1 MSLID
6 RGDYSIY
13 GVKKVKSVSSFIK
26 MHALKSAKSRSVIMK
41 ADSTTLLNFIKDN
54 QKNQFV
60 IPIYQRLYSWEK
72 EQCKELWDDIIK
84 IGGDDKMDGHFIGS
98 ILYMLD
104 SITHS
109 NNTLLIIDGQ
119 QRLTTITLLLTALR
133 DHLNDEDEFL
143 KKFSYQKIE
152 NDYLINSDK
161 DGDKKF
167 RLILSESDKD
177 TLLYLI
183 DKDRRKPSE
192 LSSKIVENFKLFE
205 EWVSKNTNKLE
216 TIFKGLDKLMIV
228 EIALEK
234 GKDDPQLIFESMNS
248 KGIELTQTD
257 LIRNYIVMETEIE
270 KQEGFYNKYWGAMEE
285 EFKQNKKWFDRFVRH
300 YLTIKTREIP
310 NVNKVYAALKDYWQ
324 KEGIGIEDLLKDLQK
339 YCGYFCQIVF
349 KKEADKDLNKAL
361 GFLVDLEMDVIYP
374 LLLEL
379 YSDYK
384 GGVLSKADFIPI
396 IALIESYICRRAV
409 CGLGTNSLNKVFP
422 SFTRYIQKDE
432 YFKSLKAHF
441 GYLTEQQ
448 RFPNNDEFKDR
459 FITINF
465 YKFQKNGYFFERLE
479 NFDTKEPV
487 NTKGLTVEH
496 IMPQTLTEDTEDT
509 EEWKRD
515 LGENFQEI
523 HDKYLHTI
531 GNLTLTGYNPEYS
544 NKSFQEK
551 QGMEKGFK
559 DSPLRLNQDLKDL
572 ESFGEE
578 EIKKRAND
586 LVDLALKI
594 WTYPKLDAETLEK
607 YKPKKDKKEKK
618 VYDLSSYKFGSHS
631 RELFDILSK
640 KIKALDE
647 RITENFNQ
655 DYISYKFGK
664 NFVDIVVQSKDL
676 KLYLNMKFN
685 ELQDEKNLARDMTNK
700 GHLGNG
706 NIEVKLETKENIPY
720 CLGLIKQALEKQM
733 GGRNRQ

>member
-1 MSLID
+1 ME
-6 RGDYSIY
+6 
-13 GVKKVKSVSSFIK
+13 
-26 MHALKSAKSRSVIMK
+26 AKE
-41 ADSTTLLNFIKDN
+41 ATLLRFFEEN
-54 QKNQFV
+54 QNNQLV
-60 IPIYQRLYSWEK
+60 IPIYQRVYSWEK
-72 EQCKELWDDIIK
+72 EQCKQLWDDIIK
-84 IGGDDKMDGHFIGS
+84 IGGNDKMDGHFIGS
-98 ILYMLD
+98 ILYVIHD
-104 SITHS
+104 TKHS
-109 NNTLLIIDGQ
+109 NNVLLIIDGQ

-133 DHLNDEDEFL
+133 DHLSDEVKRKE
-143 KKFSYQKIE
+143 IE
-152 NDYLINSDK
+152 DHYLINSDK

-167 RLILSESDKD
+167 RLILSDSDKD

-183 DKDRRKPSE
+183 DKDRRKPSDP
-192 LSSKIVENFKLFE
+192 SSKIVENFKLFE
-205 EWVSKNTNKLE
+205 EWIRKNTDKLE

-270 KQEGFYNKYWGAMEE
+270 KQEGFYNKYWRAMEE

-310 NVNKVYAALKDYWQ
+310 NINKVYVAFKDYRQ

-339 YCGYFCQIVF
+339 YCGYFCQIAF
-349 KKEADKDLNKAL
+349 KKETDKDKDLNKAL

-379 YSDYK
+379 YSDYSE
-384 GGVLSKADFIPI
+384 GVLSQKDFSSI
-396 IALIESYICRRAV
+396 IDLIESYLVRRAV
-409 CGLGTNSLNKVFP
+409 CGLGTNSLNKIFP
-422 SFTRYIQKDE
+422 FVTKKINKVQYLENI
-432 YFKSLKAHF
+432 KAHF
-441 GYLTEQQ
+441 LLLETT
-448 RFPNNDEFKDR
+448 RKFPKDSEFKDS
-459 FITINF
+459 FITKELYGSNKI
-465 YKFQKNGYFFERLE
+465 KHILKRLE
-479 NFDTKEPV
+479 IFDTGEPV
-487 NTKGLTVEH
+487 NTQECTIEH
-496 IMPQTLTEDTEDT
+496 IMPKKLDEK
-509 EEWKRD
+509 WKKD
-515 LGENFQEI
+515 LGQDHERI
-523 HDKYLHTI
+523 HTQYLHTI
-531 GNLTLTGYNPEYS
+531 GNLTLTGYNSEYS
-544 NKSFQEK
+544 NRSFQEK
-551 QGMEKGFK
+551 RYMEKGFEQ
-559 DSPLRLNQDLKDL
+559 SPLRLNKSLKGL

-586 LVDLALKI
+586 LADLALKI
-594 WTYPKLDAETLEK
+594 WTYPNLDAETLEK

-640 KIKALDE
+640 EIKALDE
-647 RITENFNQ
+647 KIVENFNQ
-655 DYISYKFGK
+655 DYISYKFSK
-664 NFVDIVVQSKDL
+664 NFVDIVVQTKDL

-685 ELQDEKNLARDMTNK
+685 ELQDEQNLARDMTNK

-706 NIEVKLETKENIPY
+706 DIEVKLETKENIPY

>member
-1 MSLID
+1 MEA
-6 RGDYSIY
+6 G
-13 GVKKVKSVSSFIK
+13 
-26 MHALKSAKSRSVIMK
+26 A
-41 ADSTTLLNFIKDN
+41 TTLLNFIKDN
-54 QKNQFV
+54 QKNQLV

-72 EQCKELWDDIIK
+72 EQCKQLWDDIIK
-84 IGGDDKMDGHFIGS
+84 IGGDDKMDGHFIGC
-98 ILYMLD
+98 ILYVLD
-104 SITHS
+104 GIKHS
-109 NNTLLIIDGQ
+109 DNALLIIDGQ

-143 KKFSYQKIE
+143 KKFSHQNIQKH
-152 NDYLINSDK
+152 YLINSDK

-167 RLILSESDKD
+167 RLILSEPDRD
-177 TLLYLI
+177 TLLSLI

-192 LSSKIVENFKLFE
+192 PSLKIVENFKLFE
-205 EWVSKNTNKLE
+205 EWVSNTDKLE

-228 EIALEK
+228 EITLEK

-248 KGIELTQTD
+248 KGMELAQTD
-257 LIRNYIVMETEIE
+257 LIRNYILMGLEPE
-270 KQEGFYNKYWGAMEE
+270 KQKIFYEKYWRAMEE

-300 YLTIKTREIP
+300 YLTIKTKIP
-310 NVNKVYAALKDYWQ
+310 NINKVYVVLKDHRQ
-324 KEGIGIEDLLKDLQK
+324 KEGIEIEDLLKDLQK
-339 YCGYFCQIVF
+339 YCGYFCQIAF

-361 GFLVDLEMDVIYP
+361 SFLVDLEMDVVYP

-379 YSDYK
+379 YSDYSD
-384 GGVLSKADFIPI
+384 GVLSKADFIPI

-422 SFTRYIQKDE
+422 SFTKHIQKDE

-441 GYLTEQQ
+441 GYLTEKQ
-448 RFPNNDEFKDR
+448 RFPNNDEFKDC
-459 FITINF
+459 FITIDF
-465 YKFQKNGYFFERLE
+465 YKFQKNKYFFERLE
-479 NFDTKEPV
+479 NFERKERV
-487 NTKGLTVEH
+487 YTHEYTTEH
-496 IMPQTLTEDTEDT
+496 IMPQTLT

-515 LGENFQEI
+515 LGENFQAI

-531 GNLTLTGYNPEYS
+531 GNLTKTGYNTEYS
-544 NKSFQEK
+544 NRSFQEK

-559 DSPLRLNQDLKDL
+559 DSPLRLNQSLRDL

-578 EIKKRAND
+578 EIKKRANV
-586 LVDLALKI
+586 LADLALKI
-594 WTYPKLDAETLEK
+594 WTYPNLDAETLEK

-640 KIKALDE
+640 GIKALDE

-655 DYISYKFGK
+655 DYISYKFSK
-664 NFVDIVVQSKDL
+664 NFVDIVVQTENL

-706 NIEVKLETKENIPY
+706 DIEVKLETKENIPY

>member
-1 MSLID
+1 ME
-6 RGDYSIY
+6 
-13 GVKKVKSVSSFIK
+13 
-26 MHALKSAKSRSVIMK
+26 
-41 ADSTTLLNFIKDN
+41 ADATTLLNFIKDN
-54 QKNQFV
+54 QKNQLV

-72 EQCKELWDDIIK
+72 EQCKQLWDDIIK
-84 IGGDDKMDGHFIGS
+84 IGGNDKMNGHFIGS
-98 ILYMLD
+98 ILYVLD
-104 SITHS
+104 KITHS
-109 NNTLLIIDGQ
+109 NNALLIIDGQ
-119 QRLTTITLLLTALR
+119 QRLTTITLLLIALK
-133 DHLNDEDEFL
+133 DHLNDEVKRKE
-143 KKFSYQKIE
+143 IE
-152 NDYLINSDK
+152 DHYLINSDK
-161 DGDKKF
+161 DGDEKF

-205 EWVSKNTNKLE
+205 EWISKNTDKLE
-216 TIFKGLDKLMIV
+216 TIFKGLEKLMIV

-248 KGIELTQTD
+248 KGMELAQTD

-270 KQEGFYNKYWGAMEE
+270 KQEGFYNQYWRAMEE
-285 EFKQNKKWFDRFVRH
+285 NFKQSKKQSKREDLFDKFVRH
-300 YLTIKTREIP
+300 YLTIKIKIGKVP
-310 NVNKVYAALKDYWQ
+310 NEKRVYEAFKDYQQ

-349 KKEADKDLNKAL
+349 KKETDKDLNKAL
-361 GFLVDLEMDVIYP
+361 GFLVDLDRDVVYP

-379 YSDYK
+379 YSDYSD
-384 GGVLSKADFIPI
+384 GVLSKDDFRRS
-396 IALIESYICRRAV
+396 IALIESYICRRTV
-409 CGLGTNSLNKVFP
+409 CRLGANSLNKVFP
-422 SFTRYIQKDE
+422 SFTKHIQKDE

-441 GYLTEQQ
+441 GYLTNNQ

-459 FITINF
+459 LITIDF
-465 YKFQKNGYFFERLE
+465 YNKFKKKTKCFLERLE
-479 NFDTKEPV
+479 NFDRKERV
-487 NTKGLTVEH
+487 YTHEYTIEH
-496 IMPQTLTEDTEDT
+496 IMPQKLT
-509 EEWKRD
+509 EEWERD

-523 HDKYLHTI
+523 HNKYLHTI
-531 GNLTLTGYNPEYS
+531 GNLTLTGYNSEYS

-559 DSPLRLNQDLKDL
+559 YSPLRLNKDLRDL

-586 LVDLALKI
+586 LADLALKI

-618 VYDLSSYKFGSHS
+618 VYDLSSYKFSSHS

-640 KIKALDE
+640 EIKALDE
-647 RITENFNQ
+647 KITESFMKA
-655 DYISYKFGK
+655 YIAYKFK
-664 NFVDIVVQSKDL
+664 TNFVDIVVQTKDL

-685 ELQDEKNLARDMTNK
+685 ELQDEKNLASDATNK
-700 GHLGNG
+700 HHNGNG

>member
-1 MSLID
+1 
-6 RGDYSIY
+6 
-13 GVKKVKSVSSFIK
+13 
-26 MHALKSAKSRSVIMK
+26 MK
-41 ADSTTLLNFIKDN
+41 ADATTLLKFIKDN
-54 QKNQFV
+54 QKNQLV
-60 IPIYQRLYSWEK
+60 IPIYQRVYSWEK
-72 EQCKELWDDIIK
+72 EQCKQLWDDIIK
-84 IGGDDKMDGHFIGS
+84 IGGDDKMDGYFIGS
-98 ILYMLD
+98 ILYVLD
-104 SITHS
+104 GIAHS
-109 NNTLLIIDGQ
+109 NNALLIIDGQ

-133 DHLNDEDEFL
+133 DHLSDEVKCKE
-143 KKFSYQKIE
+143 IE
-152 NDYLINSDK
+152 DHYLINSDK

-183 DKDRRKPSE
+183 DKDRRKPSDPS
-192 LSSKIVENFKLFE
+192 LKIVENFKLFE
-205 EWVSKNTNKLE
+205 EWVSKNTNQLE

-234 GKDDPQLIFESMNS
+234 EKDDPQLIFESMNS

-257 LIRNYIVMETEIE
+257 LIRNYVVMETEIE
-270 KQEGFYNKYWGAMEE
+270 KQEGFYNKYWRAMEE
-285 EFKQNKKWFDRFVRH
+285 NFKQNEKWFDRFVRH
-300 YLTIKTREIP
+300 YLTIKTKIP
-310 NVNKVYAALKDYWQ
+310 NINKVYVAFKDYRQ

-339 YCGYFCQIVF
+339 YCGYFCQIAF

-374 LLLEL
+374 LLLGL
-379 YSDYK
+379 YSDYSD
-384 GGVLSKADFIPI
+384 GVLSKDDFIPI
-396 IALIESYICRRAV
+396 IALIESYLFRRAV
-409 CGLGTNSLNKVFP
+409 CGIPSNGLNKFFA
-422 SFTRYIQKDE
+422 SFARHIQKDE
-432 YFKSLKAHF
+432 YFKSLKVHF
-441 GYLTEQQ
+441 GSLTEKQ
-448 RFPNNDEFKDR
+448 RFPNNDEFKKL
-459 FITINF
+459 FITIDF
-465 YKFQKNGYFFERLE
+465 YNFQKKEYFFERLE
-479 NFDTKEPV
+479 NFERKERV
-487 NTKGLTVEH
+487 STHEYTTEH
-496 IMPQTLTEDTEDT
+496 IMPQTLTEK
-509 EEWKRD
+509 WQKD
-515 LGENFQEI
+515 LGQDHERI
-523 HDKYLHTI
+523 HTQYLHTI
-531 GNLTLTGYNPEYS
+531 GNLTLTGYNHEYS

-559 DSPLRLNQDLKDL
+559 DSPLKLNQSLRDL
-572 ESFGEE
+572 ESFSEE

-586 LVDLALKI
+586 LADWALKI

-607 YKPKKDKKEKK
+607 YKPKKEKK

-640 KIKALDE
+640 QIKALDE

-655 DYISYKFGK
+655 DYISYKFSK
-664 NFVDIVVQSKDL
+664 NFVDIVVQTKDL

-706 NIEVKLETKENIPY
+706 DIEVKLETKEDIPY

>member
-1 MSLID
+1 MEADKNTLL
-6 RGDYSIY
+6 
-13 GVKKVKSVSSFIK
+13 KFIK
-26 MHALKSAKSRSVIMK
+26 G
-41 ADSTTLLNFIKDN
+41 N
-54 QKNQFV
+54 QKNQLV

-72 EQCKELWDDIIK
+72 EQCEQLWDDIIK
-84 IGGDDKMDGHFIGS
+84 IGGNDKMGGHFIGF
-98 ILYMLD
+98 ILYVLD
-104 SITHS
+104 RITHF
-109 NNTLLIIDGQ
+109 NNALLIIDGQ

-133 DHLNDEDEFL
+133 NHLSDKRKEIEDH
-143 KKFSYQKIE
+143 
-152 NDYLINSDK
+152 YLINSDK

-192 LSSKIVENFKLFE
+192 LSLKIVENFKLFE
-205 EWVSKNTNKLE
+205 EWISKNANKLE
-216 TIFKGLDKLMIV
+216 TIFKGLEKLTIV
-228 EIALEK
+228 WIALTKKE
-234 GKDDPQLIFESMNS
+234 DDPQLIFESMNS

-270 KQEGFYNKYWGAMEE
+270 KREGFYNKYWRAMEE
-285 EFKQNKKWFDRFVRH
+285 DFKQNEKQDKKLFDRFVRH
-300 YLTIKTREIP
+300 YLTIKTGEIP
-310 NVNKVYAALKDYWQ
+310 NINKVYAAFKDYQQ
-324 KEGIGIEDLLKDLQK
+324 KKGIGIEDLLKDLQK
-339 YCGYFCQIVF
+339 YCGYFCQIAF

-361 GFLVDLEMDVIYP
+361 GFLVGLEMDVIYP

-379 YSDYK
+379 YSDYSD
-384 GGVLSKADFIPI
+384 GVLSKDDFRRS

-422 SFTRYIQKDE
+422 SFTKHIQKDE
-432 YFKSLKAHF
+432 YFKSLKVHF
-441 GYLTEQQ
+441 CYLTNNQ
-448 RFPNNDEFKDR
+448 RFPNNDEFKNL
-459 FITINF
+459 FITIDF
-465 YKFQKNGYFFERLE
+465 YKKFKKKTKCFLERLE
-479 NFDTKEPV
+479 NFDRKERVPT
-487 NTKGLTVEH
+487 NEYTIEH
-496 IMPQTLTEDTEDT
+496 IMPQKLE
-509 EEWKRD
+509 EEWERD

-531 GNLTLTGYNPEYS
+531 GNLTLTGYNDKYS
-544 NKSFQEK
+544 NKSFKEK
-551 QGMEKGFK
+551 RGMEKGFK
-559 DSPLRLNQDLKDL
+559 DSPLRLNRGLRDL

-586 LVDLALKI
+586 LADLALKI

-618 VYDLSSYKFGSHS
+618 VYDLNSYKFSSHS

-640 KIKALDE
+640 EIKALDE
-647 RITENFNQ
+647 KIVENFNQ
-655 DYISYKFGK
+655 DYISYKFSK
-664 NFVDIVVQSKDL
+664 NFVDIVVQTGNL

-706 NIEVKLETKENIPY
+706 DIEVKLETKENIPY

>member
-1 MSLID
+1 
-6 RGDYSIY
+6 
-13 GVKKVKSVSSFIK
+13 
-26 MHALKSAKSRSVIMK
+26 MK
-41 ADSTTLLNFIKDN
+41 ADATPLLNFIKDN
-54 QKNQFV
+54 QKNQLV

-72 EQCKELWDDIIK
+72 EQCKQLWDDIIK
-84 IGGDDKMDGHFIGS
+84 IGGNDKMDGHFIGS
-98 ILYMLD
+98 ILYVLD
-104 SITHS
+104 RITHS
-109 NNTLLIIDGQ
+109 NNALLIIDGQ

-133 DHLNDEDEFL
+133 DHWSDKRKEIEDH
-143 KKFSYQKIE
+143 
-152 NDYLINSDK
+152 YLINSDK
-161 DGDKKF
+161 NGDEKF

-177 TLLYLI
+177 TLLSLI

-192 LSSKIVENFKLFE
+192 LSLKIVENFKLFE
-205 EWVSKNTNKLE
+205 EWVSNTNQLE
-216 TIFKGLDKLMIV
+216 TIFKGLEKLMIV

-248 KGIELTQTD
+248 KGMELTQTD
-257 LIRNYIVMETEIE
+257 LIRNYIIMETETE
-270 KQEGFYNKYWGAMEE
+270 KQEGFYNKYWRAMEE
-285 EFKQNKKWFDRFVRH
+285 GFKQDKQDKKWFDRFVRH
-300 YLTIKTREIP
+300 YLTIKTRETP
-310 NVNKVYAALKDYWQ
+310 NINKVYVAFKNYRQ

-339 YCGYFCQIVF
+339 YREYFCQIVF

-379 YSDYK
+379 YSDYSD
-384 GGVLSKADFIPI
+384 GVLSKQDFIPI
-396 IALIESYICRRAV
+396 IALIESYLCRRAV
-409 CGLGTNSLNKVFP
+409 CGLGTNILNKVFP
-422 SFTRYIQKDE
+422 SFARHIQKDE
-432 YFKSLKAHF
+432 YFESLKAHF
-441 GYLTEQQ
+441 GSLTNNQK
-448 RFPNNDEFKDR
+448 FPNDDEFKDR
-459 FITINF
+459 LITIAF
-465 YKFQKNGYFFERLE
+465 YNKFKKKTKCFLERLE

-487 NTKGLTVEH
+487 DTQKCTTEH
-496 IMPQTLTEDTEDT
+496 IMPQKFT
-509 EEWKRD
+509 EEWERD
-515 LGENFQEI
+515 LGENFQAI

-531 GNLTLTGYNPEYS
+531 GNLTLTGYNPEYR

-551 QGMEKGFK
+551 RDMEKGFK
-559 DSPLRLNQDLKDL
+559 DSPLRLNQGLRDL

-586 LVDLALKI
+586 LADLALKI

-607 YKPKKDKKEKK
+607 YKPKKDKKEKE

-640 KIKALDE
+640 GIKDLDE

-664 NFVDIVVQSKDL
+664 NFVDIVVQTKDL
-676 KLYLNMKFN
+676 KLYLNMEFN

-706 NIEVKLETKENIPY
+706 DIEVKLETKENIPY

>member
-1 MSLID
+1 ME
-6 RGDYSIY
+6 
-13 GVKKVKSVSSFIK
+13 
-26 MHALKSAKSRSVIMK
+26 AKE
-41 ADSTTLLNFIKDN
+41 ATLLRFFEEN
-54 QKNQFV
+54 QNNQFV
-60 IPIYQRLYSWEK
+60 IPIYQRLYSWKK
-72 EQCKELWDDIIK
+72 EQCEQLWDDIIK
-84 IGGDDKMDGHFIGS
+84 IGGNDKMNGHFIGS
-98 ILYMLD
+98 ILYVLD
-104 SITHS
+104 GNTHS
-109 NNTLLIIDGQ
+109 NNPLLIIDGQ
-119 QRLTTITLLLTALR
+119 QRLTTITLLFIALR
-133 DHLNDEDEFL
+133 NHLSDEVKILE
-143 KKFSYQKIE
+143 KFSHKKIE
-152 NDYLINSDK
+152 SYLINSDK

-177 TLLYLI
+177 TLLSLI

-192 LSSKIVENFKLFE
+192 PSLKIVENFKLFE
-205 EWVSKNTNKLE
+205 EWIRKNTDKLE
-216 TIFKGLDKLMIV
+216 TIFKGLEKLMIV
-228 EIALEK
+228 WIALKKE
-234 GKDDPQLIFESMNS
+234 KDDPQLIFESMNS

-257 LIRNYIVMETEIE
+257 LIRNYIIMETEVE
-270 KQEGFYNKYWGAMEE
+270 KQEDFYNQYWRAMEE
-285 EFKQNKKWFDRFVRH
+285 DFKQSKKQSEKQSKREDLFNKFVRH

-310 NVNKVYAALKDYWQ
+310 NINKVYVAFKRYQ
-324 KEGIGIEDLLKDLQK
+324 QERGIETEVLLQDLQK

-361 GFLVDLEMDVIYP
+361 SFLVDLEMDVIYP

-379 YSDYK
+379 YSDYSD
-384 GGVLSKADFIPI
+384 GVLSKDDFRRS

-409 CGLGTNSLNKVFP
+409 CGLGTNGLNKIFA
-422 SFTRYIQKDE
+422 SFTNKINKVQYLESI
-432 YFKSLKAHF
+432 KAHF
-441 GYLTEQQ
+441 LSLETTKGK
-448 RFPNNDEFKDR
+448 FPKDSEFKNL
-459 FITINF
+459 FITIDF
-465 YKFQKNGYFFERLE
+465 YNLKEKKYFFERLE

-487 NTKGLTVEH
+487 NTQECTIEH
-496 IMPQTLTEDTEDT
+496 IMPQTLTE
-509 EEWKRD
+509 EWERD
-515 LGENFQEI
+515 LGENFKEI

-551 QGMEKGFK
+551 RGMEKGFK
-559 DSPLRLNQDLKDL
+559 QSPVELNQGLRDL

-586 LVDLALKI
+586 LADLALKI

-607 YKPKKDKKEKK
+607 YKPKKNKKEKK

-640 KIKALDE
+640 EIKALDE

-655 DYISYKFGK
+655 DYISYKFDK
-664 NFVDIVVQSKDL
+664 NFVDIVVQTRDL
-676 KLYLNMKFN
+676 KLYLSMKFN
-685 ELQDEKNLARDMTNK
+685 ELQDAKNLARDMTNK

-706 NIEVKLETKENIPY
+706 DIEVKLETKENIPY

>member
-1 MSLID
+1 ME
-6 RGDYSIY
+6 
-13 GVKKVKSVSSFIK
+13 
-26 MHALKSAKSRSVIMK
+26 ANA
-41 ADSTTLLNFIKDN
+41 TTLLKFIEDN
-54 QKNQFV
+54 NKNQFV

-72 EQCKELWDDIIK
+72 EQCKQLWDDIIK
-84 IGGDDKMDGHFIGS
+84 IGGNDKMDGHFIGS
-98 ILYMLD
+98 ILYVLD
-104 SITHS
+104 GIKHS
-109 NNTLLIIDGQ
+109 NNALLIIDGQ
-119 QRLTTITLLLTALR
+119 QRLTTITLLLIALR
-133 DHLNDEDEFL
+133 NHLSDEVKRKEIEDH
-143 KKFSYQKIE
+143 
-152 NDYLINSDK
+152 YLINSDK

-177 TLLYLI
+177 TLLSLI

-192 LSSKIVENFKLFE
+192 PSSKIMENFKLFE

-234 GKDDPQLIFESMNS
+234 EKDDPQLIFESMNS
-248 KGIELTQTD
+248 KGMELAQTD

-270 KQEGFYNKYWGAMEE
+270 KQEGFYNKYWRAMEE
-285 EFKQNKKWFDRFVRH
+285 EFKQNKKLFDRFVRH

-310 NVNKVYAALKDYWQ
+310 NISKVYAALKDYQQ

-339 YCGYFCQIVF
+339 YCGYFCQIAF
-349 KKEADKDLNKAL
+349 KKEADKKADKDLNKAL
-361 GFLVDLEMDVIYP
+361 SFLVDLDMDVVYP

-379 YSDYK
+379 YSDYSN
-384 GGVLSKADFIPI
+384 GVLSKQDFIPI
-396 IALIESYICRRAV
+396 IALIESYLVRIAV
-409 CGLGTNSLNKVFP
+409 RGSTNGLNKLFA
-422 SFTRYIQKDE
+422 SFAKHIQKDE
-432 YFKSLKAHF
+432 YFESLKAHF
-441 GYLTEQQ
+441 GLLKGGQ
-448 RFPNNDEFKDR
+448 RFPNDDEFR
-459 FITINF
+459 NLFITIEF
-465 YKFQKNGYFFERLE
+465 YKKFKKKTKCFLERLE
-479 NFDTKEPV
+479 NFDTEEPV
-487 NTKGLTVEH
+487 DTEKCTTEH
-496 IMPQTLTEDTEDT
+496 IMPQTLTE
-509 EEWKRD
+509 EWKKD
-515 LGENFQEI
+515 LGENFKAI

-531 GNLTLTGYNPEYS
+531 GNLTLTGYNDKYS

-559 DSPLRLNQDLKDL
+559 DSPLRLNQGLRGL

-586 LVDLALKI
+586 LADRALKI
-594 WTYPKLDAETLEK
+594 WTYPNLDAETLEK

-618 VYDLSSYKFGSHS
+618 VYDLNSYNFGSHS
-631 RELFDILSK
+631 RELFDILRK
-640 KIKALDE
+640 EIKALDE
-647 RITENFNQ
+647 KIAEKFNQ
-655 DYISYKFGK
+655 DYISYKFSK
-664 NFVDIVVQSKDL
+664 NFVDIVVQTKDL

-706 NIEVKLETKENIPY
+706 DIEVKLETKENIPY